1 MIVVLRVSV
10 PTTACT
16 TMHAVNSL
24 FASVP
29 PAYQWPTQFCAATT
43 AAVWILSLLTSN
55 VSQVDRLWTFLPTI
69 YTAYYALM
77 PLWPQEPLF
86 PLCPYT
92 PKDLG
97 WAVAK
102 DFSPRALLMFG
113 LVFLWMCRL
122 SYNTYRRGLFRLQD
136 EDYRWAVLRTK
147 LPVWLFQVV
156 NLTFIAAT
164 QNVLLLLLAFPT
176 KIASTAQPHDTLTL
190 PDLFLAALA
199 LVDLALEFTS
209 DNQQW
214 AFHSYKLSYLATEKG
229 ESGVELY
236 DKKQQWPGA
245 RLNFTPEDA
254 KRGFITRGLWAYSR
268 HPNFLCEQSFWWIIS
283 FFPLLAPAPPHLT
296 FTTFPFH
303 LIPSLSAIRENPY
316 VLIPILELLLT
327 PLADFIPALSLSALF
342 FSSTIFTESISRSK
356 YPQEYEAYQQRVGMF
371 SPLRTWEKGL
381 LLSWRGKKRAVED
394 IVWGTGEKAGKKE

>member
-1 MIVVLRVSV
+1 MDAL
-10 PTTACT
+10 
-16 TMHAVNSL
+16 L
-24 FASVP
+24 ASVP
-29 PAYQWPTQFCAATT
+29 AAYQWPAQFCIATT
-43 AAVWILSLLTSN
+43 AVTWILSLLTAN

-113 LVFLWMCRL
+113 IVFVWMCRL
-122 SYNTYRRGLFRLQD
+122 SYNTYRRGLFKLQD
-136 EDYRWAVLRTK
+136 EDYRWAVLRAK
-147 LPVWLFQVV
+147 LPAWLFQLT

-164 QNVLLLLLAFPT
+164 QNVLLLLLGMPT
-176 KIASTAQPHDTLTL
+176 KIASTMQPHDSLAL
-190 PDLFLAALA
+190 SDLLLAALA
-199 LVDLALEFTS
+199 LVDLAFEFTS

-214 AFHSYKLSYLATEKG
+214 AYHSYKHAYLASEKG
-229 ESGVELY
+229 ENGVEPY

-268 HPNFLCEQSFWWIIS
+268 HPNFLCEQSFWWIIT
-283 FFPLLAPAPPHLT
+283 FFPLLAPAPPHLS
-296 FTTFPFH
+296 FTSSPFH
-303 LIPSLSAIRENPY
+303 LIPSITVIRQNPY
-316 VLIPILELLLT
+316 VLIPILERLLA
-327 PLADFIPALSLSALF
+327 PLANLIPALSLSALF
-342 FSSTIFTESISRSK
+342 FSSTIFTESISLSK
-356 YPQEYEAYQQRVGMF
+356 YPKEYRAYQKRVGMF

-381 LLSWRGKKRAVED
+381 VLAWQGKRKAVEEV
-394 IVWGTGEKAGKKE
+394 VWGTGSKAGKKE